1 MCYDKKDIILQQ
13 NTFPIWHNDD
23 LSRYSRFVQKCKNIY
38 HVFTYIHFILYIQ
51 WENFIQRKRSTVRR
65 RFTQGNC
72 KEKFWVI
79 YTNRRVVHES
89 HSDLLSICNPQQNTS
104 HNYKRCNKKVKG
116 INVWNNCK
124 KQKI

>member
-1 MCYDKKDIILQQ
+1 MCYDKGIILQQ
-13 NTFPIWHNDD
+13 NTFRIWHNDD
-23 LSRYSRFVQKCKNIY
+23 LSRYSHFVQKCKMALF
-38 HVFTYIHFILYIQ
+38 HVFTYIHFILLIQ
-51 WENFIQRKRSTVRR
+51 RDNFILRKRSTVRR

-104 HNYKRCNKKVKG
+104 HNYKWYKK
-116 INVWNNCK
+116 
-124 KQKI
+124 